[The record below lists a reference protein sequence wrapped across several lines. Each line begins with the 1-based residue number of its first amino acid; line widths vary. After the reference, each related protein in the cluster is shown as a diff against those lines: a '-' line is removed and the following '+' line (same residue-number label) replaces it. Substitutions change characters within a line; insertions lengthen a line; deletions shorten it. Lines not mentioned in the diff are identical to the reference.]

1 LKSLGTT
8 GLYNLMVSAFLGVFS
23 IMTYSDQKC

>member
-8 GLYNLMVSAFLGVFS
+8 GLYHLVVSVFLGAFS
-23 IMTYSDQKC
+23 ITTYSDQKF